1 MFLLLFT
8 NVELSSS
15 RCRSWLKGEPP
26 GTRTLAAG
34 NQKRTHLSFHSWIY
48 PDLKHTVSVSF
59 WKMQFQSPKCKCWNL
74 SQLSRQGYILGR
86 FLLGFSQCNSRVP
99 DWIPA
104 RCFEA
109 SLSRQNGFSSLIEP
123 PSCLIWFLL
132 KLLTYSA
139 IISYKKAKVG
149 ARIGTK
155 IGPRIGAKIGTR
167 IGTQIGPRIGGP
179 KRGPEL
185 KDPFCPHFRSLFW
198 NHFRVQFWDQ
208 IWAGSNGTSCFN
220 STLKITVTVKEM
232 TKATKYNWK
241 IMQGQQQPSF

>member
-1 MFLLLFT
+1 
-8 NVELSSS
+8 
-15 RCRSWLKGEPP
+15 
-26 GTRTLAAG
+26 
-34 NQKRTHLSFHSWIY
+34 
-48 PDLKHTVSVSF
+48 
-59 WKMQFQSPKCKCWNL
+59 MQFQSPKCKCWNL

-132 KLLTYSA
+132 KPPDLQRNHKLQ
-139 IISYKKAKVG
+139 K
-149 ARIGTK
+149 TK
-155 IGPRIGAKIGTR
+155 WAGPEL
-167 IGTQIGPRIGGP
+167 GPKSDQELEPKSGPELEPKLGPELGP

-185 KDPFCPHFRSLFW
+185 KDPFCPHFKSLFW
-198 NHFRVQFWDQ
+198 NQFRVQFWDQ